1 MKSFPTH
8 VTERYL
14 EPAKAMTLYGVRLTD
29 LTRDELLAAAAMG
42 WTQHQKALEEL
53 RSTARARAA
62 AFVRGL

>member
-1 MKSFPTH
+1 MKTLPTH

-42 WTQHQKALEEL
+42 WTQYREALKAM
-53 RSTARARAA
+53 RARPALTAA
-62 AFVRGL
+62 VKA